1 MTEHEGCDCDSA
13 QVRPFSIWLCLFHI
27 PAPGQKAKGATV
39 PIFRRVIFLPERPT
53 TPQWGQTPTGAGWL
67 VFLHGQQAEAG
78 SHPSVPIAGKDP
90 VEVGWSQKGRRFS
103 RSVCDSHSGIDRSGA
118 CC

>member
-1 MTEHEGCDCDSA
+1 MTEHEEHDCDSA
-13 QVRPFSIWLCLFHI
+13 QVQPFSIWLCLIHI

-39 PIFRRVIFLPERPT
+39 LISRRVLFLPERPT
-53 TPQWGQTPTGAGWL
+53 TPQWGHTPTGAGWL
-67 VFLHGQQAEAG
+67 VFLH
-78 SHPSVPIAGKDP
+78 PSALIARKDS

-103 RSVCDSHSGIDRSGA
+103 WSVCDSHSGMDRSGA